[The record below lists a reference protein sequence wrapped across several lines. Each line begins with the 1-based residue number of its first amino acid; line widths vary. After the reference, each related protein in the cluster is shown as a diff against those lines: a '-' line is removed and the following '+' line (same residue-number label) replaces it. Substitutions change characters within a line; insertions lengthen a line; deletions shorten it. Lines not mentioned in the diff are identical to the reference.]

1 MKVSL
6 VNTVQ
11 ELREHIAKGGWVAL
25 GGRVVNPC
33 AIVAWED
40 VGNGHDYKYYLTDGT
55 YVLVDER
62 RDYLG
67 VSALLREMMPVAFRP
82 DPVQVPD
89 PGVYRLLRVW
99 VLGIHEYSGWY
110 NVRVRPVGASSDL
123 VPVSASLSPAWAATG
138 QSPSHLISGN
148 SSNNYARLTY
158 SVSSDP
164 FYVDPSTQGYQ
175 YFQCEFGQD
184 FDPLYVMWGI
194 YRFSFSS
201 RGGHTYRIEFSLDG
215 INWFLYFEGDVRNS
229 YQGYT
234 IVNTDV
240 SQKVQRL

>member
-55 YVLVDER
+55 YILVDER

-82 DPVQVPD
+82 DPLQVPD
-89 PGVYRLLRVW
+89 PGVYRFVRVT
-99 VLGIHEYSGWY
+99 VLGLDYQSGWY
-110 NVRVRPVGASSDL
+110 SVRVRPVGASSDL
-123 VPVSASLSPAWAATG
+123 EPVAASLSPAWAATG
-138 QSPSHLISGN
+138 ESTTYLRSGSTSYYVN
-148 SSNNYARLTY
+148 LTY
-158 SVSSDP
+158 TLTSFS
-164 FYVDPSTQGYQ
+164 FYIDPSVQGYQ
-175 YFQCEFGQD
+175 YFVCEFGQD
-184 FDPLYVMWGI
+184 FDPLYVQWGVKKWGGSDGGYA
-194 YRFSFSS
+194 YRV
-201 RGGHTYRIEFSLDG
+201 EFSLDG
-215 INWFLYFEGDVRNS
+215 VNWHLYFEGDLRQS
-229 YQGYT
+229 HEGYT
-234 IVNTDV
+234 IVNSD
-240 SQKVQRL
+240 SLQKIQRL

>member
-55 YVLVDER
+55 YILVDER

-82 DPVQVPD
+82 DPLQVPD
-89 PGVYRLLRVW
+89 PGVYRFVRVT
-99 VLGIHEYSGWY
+99 VLGISQLSGWY

-138 QSPSHLISGN
+138 EATSPLISATA
-148 SSNNYARLTY
+148 SADHTDLTY
-158 SVSSDP
+158 SQTTQP
-164 FYVDPSTQGYQ
+164 FYVDPASQGYQ
-175 YFQCEFGQD
+175 YFVCEFDQD
-184 FDPLYVMWGI
+184 FEPSYVQWNVD
-194 YRFSFSS
+194 RFALSS
-201 RGGHTYRIEFSLDG
+201 RGGHTYKIEFSLDG
-215 INWFLYFEGDVRNS
+215 MNWFLYFEGDLRQS
-229 YQGYT
+229 HEGYT
-234 IVNTDV
+234 IVNDSTL
-240 SQKVQRL
+240 QKVQRL